1 MSNVS
6 SYIGELYHL
15 VYSWYNKNR
24 KLRCTNGPAVIG
36 ATGTH
41 SVGIVMVSATAQ
53 MALLLFMQMVN
64 RDGILMVSYTAQMAC
79 LLWFVQMGIKSGIVM
94 ANATAQMVLLLFMQ
108 MAHNGGIVMVN
119 ATALMALL

>member
-64 RDGILMVSYTAQMAC
+64 RDGILMVSATAQMA
-79 LLWFVQMGIKSGIVM
+79 
-94 ANATAQMVLLLFMQ
+94 LLLFMQ
-108 MAHNGGIVMVN
+108 MVNRDGIVM
-119 ATALMALL
+119 AKTSLMKLKHGWRQKVSLGPGILQLKQCLR

>member
-64 RDGILMVSYTAQMAC
+64 RDGI
-79 LLWFVQMGIKSGIVM
+79 VM
-94 ANATAQMVLLLFMQ
+94 AKTSLMKLKHGWRQKVSL
-108 MAHNGGIVMVN
+108 GPGI
-119 ATALMALL
+119 LQLKQCLR